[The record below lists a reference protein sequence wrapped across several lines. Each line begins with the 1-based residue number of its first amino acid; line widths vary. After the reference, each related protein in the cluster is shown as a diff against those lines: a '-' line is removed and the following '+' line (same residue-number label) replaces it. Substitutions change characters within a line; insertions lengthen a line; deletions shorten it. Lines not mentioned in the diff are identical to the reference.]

1 MKRIKDFLYN
11 WNDIVIIILI
21 ILAAAALIT
30 WRVNKIMEYPS
41 TLVNNVTDADA
52 TDSEATDGDAE
63 ATTDAETTDA
73 ENTDGEGADAEAT
86 TTDGDAENAETT
98 DGEGT
103 DTENSDSEST
113 DAEANTDTESQTTE
127 TQPTNTYVEPGSGP
141 RDSDIWE
148 NGHLKSSVTVTTAQ
162 GTAYDAVDSLI
173 AAGLFTSFDDY
184 FAVCMRVGVDSSRIQ
199 AATFTFDAGQ
209 TQEDI
214 VKQVTM

>member
-52 TDSEATDGDAE
+52 TDTEATDGEAE
-63 ATTDAETTDA
+63 AT
-73 ENTDGEGADAEAT
+73 TDGEGADAEAT
-86 TTDGDAENAETT
+86 TTDGDADNAETT
-98 DGEGT
+98 DGEST
-103 DTENSDSEST
+103 DAENSDSEST
-113 DAEANTDTESQTTE
+113 DADTESQTTE

-148 NGHLKSSVTVTTAQ
+148 NGHLKSSVTVTTGQ